1 MSNVQSQPLHSDT
14 HRIVW
19 NRVASVISW
28 LIGVL
33 FTELL
38 LGTVAPAL
46 DWVWVLII
54 AASA

>member
-14 HRIVW
+14 HCIVW

-38 LGTVAPAL
+38 PGTVAPAL
-46 DWVWVLII
+46 D
-54 AASA
+54 

>member
-14 HRIVW
+14 HRIAW

-38 LGTVAPAL
+38 PGTVAPAL
-46 DWVWVLII
+46 D
-54 AASA
+54 

>member
-14 HRIVW
+14 HRIAW

-28 LIGVL
+28 PIRVL
-33 FTELL
+33 FTYLL

-46 DWVWVLII
+46 GWV
-54 AASA
+54 